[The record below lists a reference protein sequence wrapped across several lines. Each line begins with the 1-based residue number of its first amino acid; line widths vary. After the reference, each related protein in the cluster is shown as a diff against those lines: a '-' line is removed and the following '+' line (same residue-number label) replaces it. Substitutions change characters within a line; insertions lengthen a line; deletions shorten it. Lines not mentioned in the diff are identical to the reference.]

1 MYARWGS
8 EAKKI
13 KAMSLSAETTKLL
26 EGFLSCTKLQPV
38 RTEKI
43 KLDCLEIKPLPLVR
57 SHYPPGSIALQQ

>member
-1 MYARWGS
+1 MCARRGS
-8 EAKKI
+8 GARKI

-26 EGFLSCTKLQPV
+26 EGFLSRTKLQPV

-57 SHYPPGSIALQQ
+57 SRYPTGSIAL